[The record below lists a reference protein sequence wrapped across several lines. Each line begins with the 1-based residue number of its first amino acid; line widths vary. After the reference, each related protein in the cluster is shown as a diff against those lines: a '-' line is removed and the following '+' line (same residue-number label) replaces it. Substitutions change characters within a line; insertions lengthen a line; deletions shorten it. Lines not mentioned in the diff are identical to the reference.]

1 MELRVLKYFLMAARE
16 ENMTKAA
23 ELLHVTQP
31 TLSRQ
36 IMQLE
41 EELGCK
47 LFQRSN
53 HSVYLTEEGMLLKK
67 RAQDMI
73 ALEEKTLGEFRNQ
86 QEEIAGEIA
95 IGSGETRGISILT
108 DAMAFFQKEYPLVTY
123 EMFTANADDI
133 KERLDRG
140 LVDFGFLMEPVD
152 ISRYNFIR
160 MKQKESWGVIVRED
174 SPLADR
180 ERVTAQDLLKVPL
193 ISVKR
198 ALVQKEL
205 EGWFGDLYEQVQI
218 AAIYNLINNGLE
230 MVKSGMG
237 ALLGFQIRTLEPGL
251 KFIPLYPAV
260 ETGSVLVWRKNQV
273 LSQAAY
279 QFLEFFQKYIKDI
292 SDYKQ

>member
-67 RAQDMI
+67 RAQDII

-251 KFIPLYPAV
+251 KLIPLYPAV

-279 QFLEFFQKYIKDI
+279 QFL
-292 SDYKQ
+292 DYFRNT

>member
-47 LFQRSN
+47 LFRRSN
-53 HSVYLTEEGMLLKK
+53 HSIYLTEEGMLLKK

-73 ALEEKTLGEFRNQ
+73 ALEERTLGEFRSF
-86 QEEIAGEIA
+86 QEEVAGEIS
-95 IGSGETRGISILT
+95 IGSGETRGISELT
-108 DAMAFFQKEYPLVTY
+108 DAMAHFQKEHPLVTY
-123 EMFTANADDI
+123 EIYTANADDI

-140 LVDFGFLMEPVD
+140 LVDFGLLMEPVD
-152 ISRYNFIR
+152 ISRYNFLR
-160 MKQKESWGVIVRED
+160 MKQKETWGIIIKDD
-174 SPLADR
+174 SPLAGK
-180 ERVTAQDLLKVPL
+180 EKITAEDLTKVPL
-193 ISVKR
+193 ISAKR
-198 ALVQKEL
+198 ELVQKEL
-205 EGWFGDLYEQVQI
+205 EGWLGEYCEQVQT
-218 AAIYNLINNGLE
+218 AAVYNLVNNGLE

-237 ALLGFQIRTLEPGL
+237 ALLCFQIRVLEPGL
-251 KFIPLYPAV
+251 RFIPLYPTV

-273 LSQAAY
+273 MSQVAY
-279 QFLEFFQKYIKDI
+279 QFLEYFSEIHKKHF
-292 SDYKQ
+292 